1 VSQATEQEIPRGS
14 VAAGHRAGLP
24 AGAGPPYVV
33 YINGVVQKEGTDY
46 EVRAGEIVFSRQILK
61 EDRVGFGRWIA
72 MYMGI
77 FGTYRKNETVDIEFR
92 RNGKVELASDVPLY
106 D

>member
-1 VSQATEQEIPRGS
+1 MSEATEQEIPRGS
-14 VAAGHRAGLP
+14 VAAGRRAKLP
-24 AGAGPPYVV
+24 AGAQPPYVV
-33 YINGVVQKEGTDY
+33 YINGVVQKEGADY
-46 EVRAGEIVFSRQILK
+46 EVRAGEIVFTRQILK
-61 EDRVGFGRWIA
+61 EDKVGFGRWIA

-92 RNGKVELASDVPLY
+92 REGKTELASDVSLH